1 MTMKI
6 YLWIPIFLLAIV
18 ACNTTEQKKVSYQG
32 TKAISAYD
40 LYYTDAN
47 QQLHDIEVEAKS
59 AQDIWTLEFM
69 ADPGAI
75 VYLSGKYE
83 DDQSALKLLILID
96 GKVYKQAENQGD
108 TLKFLTVSGSIPY
121 D

>member
-1 MTMKI
+1 MKSLI
-6 YLWIPIFLLAIV
+6 WILILSFSLG
-18 ACNTTEQKKVSYQG
+18 ACNREDQKMVTYKG
-32 TKAISAYD
+32 TKAISAYN

-47 QQLHDIEVEAKS
+47 QQTQQIVVEANS
-59 AQDIWTLEFM
+59 GQDVWSHEFM
-69 ADPGAI
+69 ADQGDI

-83 DDQSALKLLILID
+83 DSESALKLMILID

-108 TLKFLTVSGSIPY
+108 TLKYLTVSGSIPY